1 MKDLSLFGYTLPRT
15 AMLAPMAGIADRAY
29 RQLCKRYG
37 AVLVVGEMA
46 SVKGLCYSDRKTAE
60 LLTCTQEEFP
70 MGVQL
75 FGDDPA
81 FFAKAAKIAAA
92 YHPAFIDINMGCP
105 VHKVV
110 STGAGSRLMTT
121 PQKAA
126 QIVRACVEA
135 VDLPITVK
143 MRKGYDAQDAN
154 APELARLCEAEGAVA
169 ITIHGRTKAQLY
181 QPGADWEIIRKV
193 KQAVSIP
200 VIGNGDVMS
209 AKDAQAMYRQTG
221 CDLVAV
227 ARGSYG
233 RPWIFSQITQY
244 LNTGALPPRK
254 KKWRLC
260 WNTSPLSVNTKGSG
274 RECGKGAKSPDFMSR
289 DWPRPAGS
297 GENAAACPP
306 WKTPK
311 LWPGRFS
318 PPKKRNP
325 EKRNCIEWNVLTKQ
339 SPGPCKRPIK

>member
-1 MKDLSLFGYTLPRT
+1 MNQLSLFGYTIPRT

-29 RQLCKRYG
+29 RQLCKEYG

-75 FGDDPA
+75 FGDDPS
-81 FFAKAAKIAAA
+81 FFAKAAKIAAQ

-121 PQKAA
+121 PKKAA

-135 VDLPITVK
+135 VDIPITVK
-143 MRKGYDAQDAN
+143 MRKGYNAEDAN
-154 APELARLCEAEGAVA
+154 APQLAKLCEEEGAAA

-181 QPGADWEIIRKV
+181 QPGADWEIIKQV
-193 KQAVSIP
+193 KEAVSIP

-209 AKDAQAMYRQTG
+209 AQDAAQMYRQTG

-233 RPWIFSQITQY
+233 RPWIFSEITQY
-244 LNTGALPPRK
+244 LETGTLPPEPSPEEKMEVMLRHLSLICTYKGERAGMREGRK
-254 KKWRLC
+254 IAGFYVKGLAQASRFRGLC
-260 WNTSPLSVNTKGSG
+260 GSLSTL
-274 RECGKGAKSPDFMSR
+274 EDAKTLAKEVLD
-289 DWPRPAGS
+289 AQK
-297 GENAAACPP
+297 EEP
-306 WKTPK
+306 WE
-311 LWPGRFS
+311 G
-318 PPKKRNP
+318 
-325 EKRNCIEWNVLTKQ
+325 
-339 SPGPCKRPIK
+339 

>member
-1 MKDLSLFGYTLPRT
+1 MNQLSPFGYTIPRT

-29 RQLCKRYG
+29 RQLCKEYG

-70 MGVQL
+70 TGVQL

-81 FFAKAAKIAAA
+81 FFAKAAKIAAQ

-121 PQKAA
+121 PEKAA

-135 VDLPITVK
+135 VDIPITVK
-143 MRKGYDAQDAN
+143 MRKGYNAEDAN
-154 APELARLCEAEGAVA
+154 APQLAKLCQEEGASA

-181 QPGADWEIIRKV
+181 QPGADWDIIKQV

-209 AKDAQAMYRQTG
+209 AQDAAQMYCQTG

-233 RPWIFSQITQY
+233 RPWIFSEITQY
-244 LNTGALPPRK
+244 LQTGTLPPEPSPEEKMEVMLRHLSLICTYKGERAGMREGRK
-254 KKWRLC
+254 IAGFYVKGLAQASRFRGLC
-260 WNTSPLSVNTKGSG
+260 GSLSTL
-274 RECGKGAKSPDFMSR
+274 EDAK
-289 DWPRPAGS
+289 ALAN
-297 GENAAACPP
+297 EVLQAQKEEP
-306 WKTPK
+306 W
-311 LWPGRFS
+311 
-318 PPKKRNP
+318 
-325 EKRNCIEWNVLTKQ
+325 EE
-339 SPGPCKRPIK
+339 

>member
-1 MKDLSLFGYTLPRT
+1 MNQLSLFGYTIPRT

-29 RQLCKRYG
+29 RQLCKEYG

-81 FFAKAAKIAAA
+81 FFAKAAKIAAQ

-121 PQKAA
+121 PEKAA

-135 VDLPITVK
+135 VDIPITVK
-143 MRKGYDAQDAN
+143 MRKGYNADDAN
-154 APELARLCEAEGAVA
+154 APQLAKLCQEEGASA

-181 QPGADWEIIRKV
+181 QPGADWDIIKQV

-209 AKDAQAMYRQTG
+209 AQDAAQMYCQTG

-233 RPWIFSQITQY
+233 RPWIFSEITQY
-244 LNTGALPPRK
+244 LQTGTLPPEPSPEEKMEVMLRHLSLICTYKGERAGMREGRK
-254 KKWRLC
+254 IAGFYVKGLAQASRFRGLC
-260 WNTSPLSVNTKGSG
+260 GSLSTLEDARALANEVLQAQK
-274 RECGKGAKSPDFMSR
+274 E
-289 DWPRPAGS
+289 
-297 GENAAACPP
+297 EP
-306 WKTPK
+306 W
-311 LWPGRFS
+311 
-318 PPKKRNP
+318 
-325 EKRNCIEWNVLTKQ
+325 EE
-339 SPGPCKRPIK
+339 

>member
-1 MKDLSLFGYTLPRT
+1 MNQLSLFGYTIPRT

-29 RQLCKRYG
+29 RQLCKEYG

-81 FFAKAAKIAAA
+81 FFAKAAKIAAQ

-121 PQKAA
+121 PEKAA

-135 VDLPITVK
+135 VDIPITVK
-143 MRKGYDAQDAN
+143 MRKGYNAEDAN
-154 APELARLCEAEGAVA
+154 APQLAKLCQEEGASA

-181 QPGADWEIIRKV
+181 QPGADWDIIKQV

-209 AKDAQAMYRQTG
+209 AQDAAQMYCQTG

-233 RPWIFSQITQY
+233 RPWIFSEITQY
-244 LNTGALPPRK
+244 LQTGTLPPEPSPEEKMEVMLRHLSLICTYKGERAGMREGRK
-254 KKWRLC
+254 IAGFYVKGLAQASRFRGLC
-260 WNTSPLSVNTKGSG
+260 GSLSTL
-274 RECGKGAKSPDFMSR
+274 EDAKTL
-289 DWPRPAGS
+289 AN
-297 GENAAACPP
+297 E
-306 WKTPK
+306 
-311 LWPGRFS
+311 
-318 PPKKRNP
+318 
-325 EKRNCIEWNVLTKQ
+325 VLQAQKEEHWEE
-339 SPGPCKRPIK
+339 

>member
-1 MKDLSLFGYTLPRT
+1 MNQLSLFGCTIPRT

-29 RQLCKRYG
+29 RQLCKEYG

-60 LLTCTQEEFP
+60 LLTCTPEEFP

-75 FGDDPA
+75 FGDDPS
-81 FFAKAAKIAAA
+81 FFAKAAKIAAQ

-121 PQKAA
+121 PEKAA

-135 VDLPITVK
+135 VDIPITVK
-143 MRKGYDAQDAN
+143 MRKGYNAEDAN
-154 APELARLCEAEGAVA
+154 APQLAKLCQEEGAAA

-181 QPGADWEIIRKV
+181 QPGADWDIIKQV

-209 AKDAQAMYRQTG
+209 AQDAAQMYCQTG

-233 RPWIFSQITQY
+233 RPWIFSEITQY
-244 LNTGALPPRK
+244 LQTGTLPPEPSPEEKMEVMLRHLSLICTYKGERAGMREGRK
-254 KKWRLC
+254 IAGFYVKGLAQASRFRGLC
-260 WNTSPLSVNTKGSG
+260 GSLSTL
-274 RECGKGAKSPDFMSR
+274 EDAK
-289 DWPRPAGS
+289 ALAN
-297 GENAAACPP
+297 EVLQAQKEEP
-306 WKTPK
+306 W
-311 LWPGRFS
+311 
-318 PPKKRNP
+318 
-325 EKRNCIEWNVLTKQ
+325 EE
-339 SPGPCKRPIK
+339 

>member
-1 MKDLSLFGYTLPRT
+1 MNQLSLFGCTIPRT

-29 RQLCKRYG
+29 RQLCKEYG

-60 LLTCTQEEFP
+60 LLTCTPEEFP

-75 FGDDPA
+75 FGDDPS
-81 FFAKAAKIAAA
+81 FFAKAAKIAAQ

-121 PQKAA
+121 PEKAA

-135 VDLPITVK
+135 VDIPITVK
-143 MRKGYDAQDAN
+143 MRKGYNAEDAN
-154 APELARLCEAEGAVA
+154 APQLAKLCQEEGAAA

-181 QPGADWEIIRKV
+181 QPGADWDIIKQV

-209 AKDAQAMYRQTG
+209 AQDAAQMYCQTG
-221 CDLVAV
+221 CDLVAG

-233 RPWIFSQITQY
+233 RPWIFSEITQY
-244 LNTGALPPRK
+244 LQTGTLPPEPSPEEKMEVMLRHLSLICTYKGERAGMREGRK
-254 KKWRLC
+254 IAGFYVKGLAQASRFRGLC
-260 WNTSPLSVNTKGSG
+260 GSLSTL
-274 RECGKGAKSPDFMSR
+274 EDAK
-289 DWPRPAGS
+289 ALAN
-297 GENAAACPP
+297 EVLQAQKEEP
-306 WKTPK
+306 W
-311 LWPGRFS
+311 
-318 PPKKRNP
+318 
-325 EKRNCIEWNVLTKQ
+325 EE
-339 SPGPCKRPIK
+339 

>member
-1 MKDLSLFGYTLPRT
+1 MNQLSLFGYTIPRT

-29 RQLCKRYG
+29 RQLCKEYG

-81 FFAKAAKIAAA
+81 FFAKAAKIAAQ

-121 PQKAA
+121 PEKAA

-135 VDLPITVK
+135 VDIPITVK
-143 MRKGYDAQDAN
+143 MRKGYNAEDAN
-154 APELARLCEAEGAVA
+154 APQLAKLCQEEGAAA

-181 QPGADWEIIRKV
+181 QPGADWDIIKQV

-209 AKDAQAMYRQTG
+209 AQDAAQMYCQTG

-233 RPWIFSQITQY
+233 RPWIFSEITQY
-244 LNTGALPPRK
+244 LQTGTLPPEPSPEEKMEVMLRHLSLICTYKGERAGMREGRK
-254 KKWRLC
+254 IAGFYVKGLAQASRFRGLCGRLS
-260 WNTSPLSVNTKGSG
+260 TL
-274 RECGKGAKSPDFMSR
+274 EDAK
-289 DWPRPAGS
+289 ALAN
-297 GENAAACPP
+297 EVLQAQKEEP
-306 WKTPK
+306 W
-311 LWPGRFS
+311 
-318 PPKKRNP
+318 
-325 EKRNCIEWNVLTKQ
+325 EE
-339 SPGPCKRPIK
+339 

>member
-1 MKDLSLFGYTLPRT
+1 MKDLSLFGITLPRT

-29 RQLCKRYG
+29 RQLCKEYG

-60 LLTCTQEEFP
+60 LLTCTWEEVP

-81 FFAKAAKIAAA
+81 FFAKAAKIAAQ

-126 QIVRACVEA
+126 RIVRACVEA
-135 VDLPITVK
+135 VDIPITVK

-154 APELARLCEAEGAVA
+154 APELAKLCEEEGAAA
-169 ITIHGRTKAQLY
+169 ITVHGRTKAQLY
-181 QPGADWEIIRKV
+181 QPGADWDIIRQV
-193 KQAVSIP
+193 KEAVSIP

-209 AKDAQAMYRQTG
+209 PQDAERMYRQTG

-233 RPWIFSQITQY
+233 RPWIFSEITQY
-244 LNTGALPPRK
+244 LETGTLPPEPSPEEKMEVMLRHLSLICTYKGERAGMREGRK
-254 KKWRLC
+254 IAGFYVKGLAQASRFRGLC
-260 WNTSPLSVNTKGSG
+260 GSLSTL
-274 RECGKGAKSPDFMSR
+274 EDAKTL
-289 DWPRPAGS
+289 AAQVL
-297 GENAAACPP
+297 NAQTEEP
-306 WKTPK
+306 W
-311 LWPGRFS
+311 
-318 PPKKRNP
+318 
-325 EKRNCIEWNVLTKQ
+325 ED
-339 SPGPCKRPIK
+339 

>member
-1 MKDLSLFGYTLPRT
+1 MNQLSLFGYTIPRT

-29 RQLCKRYG
+29 RQLCKEYG

-81 FFAKAAKIAAA
+81 FFAKAAKIAAQ

-121 PQKAA
+121 PEKAA

-135 VDLPITVK
+135 VDIPITVK
-143 MRKGYDAQDAN
+143 MRKGYNAEDAN
-154 APELARLCEAEGAVA
+154 APQLAKLCQEEGAAA

-181 QPGADWEIIRKV
+181 QPGADWDIIKQV

-209 AKDAQAMYRQTG
+209 AQDAAQMYRQTG

-233 RPWIFSQITQY
+233 RPWIFSEITQY
-244 LNTGALPPRK
+244 LQTGTLPPEP
-254 KKWRLC
+254 
-260 WNTSPLSVNTKGSG
+260 S
-274 RECGKGAKSPDFMSR
+274 
-289 DWPRPAGS
+289 
-297 GENAAACPP
+297 
-306 WKTPK
+306 
-311 LWPGRFS
+311 
-318 PPKKRNP
+318 P
-325 EKRNCIEWNVLTKQ
+325 EKKMEVMLRHLSLICTYKGERAGMREGRKIAGFYVKGLAQASRFRGLCGSLSTLEDAKTLANEVLQAQKEE
-339 SPGPCKRPIK
+339 PWEE

>member
-1 MKDLSLFGYTLPRT
+1 MKDLSLFGITLPRT

-29 RQLCKRYG
+29 RQLCNEYG

-60 LLTCTQEEFP
+60 LLTCTPEEYP

-75 FGDDPA
+75 LGDDPA
-81 FFAKAAKIAAA
+81 FFAKAAKIAAQ

-121 PQKAA
+121 PEKAA

-135 VDLPITVK
+135 VDIPITVK
-143 MRKGYDAQDAN
+143 MRKGYHAEDAN
-154 APELARLCEAEGAVA
+154 APELAKLCEAEGAAA

-181 QPGADWEIIRKV
+181 QPGADWEIIKQV

-200 VIGNGDVMS
+200 VIGNGDVMC
-209 AKDAQAMYRQTG
+209 AQDAAEMYRQTG

-233 RPWIFSQITQY
+233 RPWIFSEITQY
-244 LNTGALPPRK
+244 LNTGTLPPEPSPEEKMEVMLRHLSLICTYKGERAGMREGRK
-254 KKWRLC
+254 IAGFYVKGLAQASRFRGKC
-260 WNTSPLSVNTKGSG
+260 GSLSSY
-274 RECGKGAKSPDFMSR
+274 EDAKQL
-289 DWPRPAGS
+289 AK
-297 GENAAACPP
+297 EVLEAQTEEP
-306 WKTPK
+306 W
-311 LWPGRFS
+311 
-318 PPKKRNP
+318 
-325 EKRNCIEWNVLTKQ
+325 ED
-339 SPGPCKRPIK
+339 

>member
-1 MKDLSLFGYTLPRT
+1 MNQLSLFGYTIPRT

-29 RQLCKRYG
+29 RQLCKEYG

-81 FFAKAAKIAAA
+81 FFAKAAKIAAQ

-121 PQKAA
+121 PEKAA

-135 VDLPITVK
+135 VDIPITVK
-143 MRKGYDAQDAN
+143 MRKGYNAEDAN
-154 APELARLCEAEGAVA
+154 APQLAKLCQEEGAAA

-181 QPGADWEIIRKV
+181 QPGADWDIIKQV

-209 AKDAQAMYRQTG
+209 AQDAAQMYRQTG

-233 RPWIFSQITQY
+233 RPWIFSEITQY
-244 LNTGALPPRK
+244 LQTGTLPPEPSPEEKMEVMLRHLSLICTYKGERAGMREGRK
-254 KKWRLC
+254 IASFYVKGLAQASRFRGLC
-260 WNTSPLSVNTKGSG
+260 GSLSTL
-274 RECGKGAKSPDFMSR
+274 EDAKTL
-289 DWPRPAGS
+289 AN
-297 GENAAACPP
+297 EVLQAQKEEP
-306 WKTPK
+306 W
-311 LWPGRFS
+311 
-318 PPKKRNP
+318 
-325 EKRNCIEWNVLTKQ
+325 EE
-339 SPGPCKRPIK
+339 

>member
-1 MKDLSLFGYTLPRT
+1 MKDLSLFGITLPRT

-29 RQLCKRYG
+29 RQLCKEYG

-60 LLTCTQEEFP
+60 LLTCTDQEYP

-81 FFAKAAKIAAA
+81 FFAKAAKIAAQ

-121 PQKAA
+121 PEKAA

-135 VDLPITVK
+135 VDIPITVK
-143 MRKGYDAQDAN
+143 MRKGYNAEDAN
-154 APELARLCEAEGAVA
+154 APELAKLCEAEGAAA

-181 QPGADWEIIRKV
+181 QPGADWEIIKQV

-200 VIGNGDVMS
+200 VIGNGDVMC
-209 AKDAQAMYRQTG
+209 AQDAAEMYRQTG

-233 RPWIFSQITQY
+233 RPWIFSEITQY
-244 LNTGALPPRK
+244 LNTGALPPEPSPEEKMEVMLRHLSLICTYKGERAGMREGRK
-254 KKWRLC
+254 IAGFYVKGLAQASRFRGKC
-260 WNTSPLSVNTKGSG
+260 GSLSSY
-274 RECGKGAKSPDFMSR
+274 EDAKQL
-289 DWPRPAGS
+289 AK
-297 GENAAACPP
+297 EVLEAQTEEP
-306 WKTPK
+306 W
-311 LWPGRFS
+311 
-318 PPKKRNP
+318 
-325 EKRNCIEWNVLTKQ
+325 ED
-339 SPGPCKRPIK
+339 

>member
-1 MKDLSLFGYTLPRT
+1 MNQLSLFGYTIPRT

-29 RQLCKRYG
+29 RQLCKEYG

-81 FFAKAAKIAAA
+81 FFAKAAKIAAQ

-121 PQKAA
+121 PEKAA

-135 VDLPITVK
+135 VDIPITVK
-143 MRKGYDAQDAN
+143 MRKGYNAEDAN
-154 APELARLCEAEGAVA
+154 APQLAKLCQEEGASA

-181 QPGADWEIIRKV
+181 QPGADWDIIKQV

-209 AKDAQAMYRQTG
+209 AQDAAQMYCQTG

-233 RPWIFSQITQY
+233 RPWIFSEITQY
-244 LNTGALPPRK
+244 LQTGTLPPEPSPEEKMEVMLRHLSLICTYKGERAGMREGRK
-254 KKWRLC
+254 IAGFYVKGLAQASRFRGLC
-260 WNTSPLSVNTKGSG
+260 GSLSTL
-274 RECGKGAKSPDFMSR
+274 EDAKTL
-289 DWPRPAGS
+289 AN
-297 GENAAACPP
+297 EVLQAQKEEP
-306 WKTPK
+306 W
-311 LWPGRFS
+311 
-318 PPKKRNP
+318 
-325 EKRNCIEWNVLTKQ
+325 EE
-339 SPGPCKRPIK
+339 

>member
-1 MKDLSLFGYTLPRT
+1 MNQLSLFGCTIPRT

-29 RQLCKRYG
+29 RQLCKEYG

-60 LLTCTQEEFP
+60 LLTCTPEEFP

-81 FFAKAAKIAAA
+81 FFAKAAKIAAQ

-121 PQKAA
+121 PEKAA

-135 VDLPITVK
+135 VDIPITVK
-143 MRKGYDAQDAN
+143 MRKGYNAEDAN
-154 APELARLCEAEGAVA
+154 APQLAKFCQEEGAAA

-181 QPGADWEIIRKV
+181 QPGADWDIIKQV

-209 AKDAQAMYRQTG
+209 AQDAAQMYCQTG

-233 RPWIFSQITQY
+233 RPWIFSEITQY
-244 LNTGALPPRK
+244 LQTGTLPPEPSPEEKMEVMLRHLSLICTYKGERAGMREGRK
-254 KKWRLC
+254 IAGFYVKGLAQASRFRGLC
-260 WNTSPLSVNTKGSG
+260 GSLSTL
-274 RECGKGAKSPDFMSR
+274 EDAK
-289 DWPRPAGS
+289 ALAN
-297 GENAAACPP
+297 EVLQAQKEEP
-306 WKTPK
+306 W
-311 LWPGRFS
+311 
-318 PPKKRNP
+318 
-325 EKRNCIEWNVLTKQ
+325 EE
-339 SPGPCKRPIK
+339 

>member
-1 MKDLSLFGYTLPRT
+1 MNQLSLFGCTIPRT

-29 RQLCKRYG
+29 RQLCKEYG

-60 LLTCTQEEFP
+60 LLTCTPEEFP

-81 FFAKAAKIAAA
+81 FFAKAAKIAAQ

-121 PQKAA
+121 PEKAA

-135 VDLPITVK
+135 VDIPITVK
-143 MRKGYDAQDAN
+143 MRKGYNAEDAN
-154 APELARLCEAEGAVA
+154 APQLAKLCQEEGAAA

-181 QPGADWEIIRKV
+181 QPGADWDIIKQV

-209 AKDAQAMYRQTG
+209 AQDAAQMYCQTG

-233 RPWIFSQITQY
+233 RPWIFSEITQY
-244 LNTGALPPRK
+244 LQTGTLPPEPSPEEKMEVMLRHLSLICTYKGEQAGMREGRK
-254 KKWRLC
+254 IAGFYVKGLAQASRFRGLC
-260 WNTSPLSVNTKGSG
+260 GSLSTL
-274 RECGKGAKSPDFMSR
+274 EDAK
-289 DWPRPAGS
+289 ALAN
-297 GENAAACPP
+297 EVLQAQKEEP
-306 WKTPK
+306 W
-311 LWPGRFS
+311 
-318 PPKKRNP
+318 
-325 EKRNCIEWNVLTKQ
+325 EE
-339 SPGPCKRPIK
+339 

>member
-29 RQLCKRYG
+29 RQLCKEYG

-60 LLTCTQEEFP
+60 LLTCTDQEYP

-81 FFAKAAKIAAA
+81 FFAKAAKIAAQ

-121 PQKAA
+121 PEKAA

-135 VDLPITVK
+135 VDIPITVK
-143 MRKGYDAQDAN
+143 MRKGYHAEDAN
-154 APELARLCEAEGAVA
+154 APELAKLCEAEGAAA

-181 QPGADWEIIRKV
+181 QPGADWEIIKQV

-200 VIGNGDVMS
+200 VIGNGDVMC
-209 AKDAQAMYRQTG
+209 AQDAEKMYRQTG

-233 RPWIFSQITQY
+233 RPWIFSEITQY
-244 LNTGALPPRK
+244 LNTGTLPPEPSPEEKMEVMLRHLSLICTYKGERAGMREGRK
-254 KKWRLC
+254 IAGFYVKGLAQASRFRGKC
-260 WNTSPLSVNTKGSG
+260 GSLSSY
-274 RECGKGAKSPDFMSR
+274 EDAKQL
-289 DWPRPAGS
+289 AK
-297 GENAAACPP
+297 EVLEAQTEEP
-306 WKTPK
+306 W
-311 LWPGRFS
+311 
-318 PPKKRNP
+318 
-325 EKRNCIEWNVLTKQ
+325 ED
-339 SPGPCKRPIK
+339 

>member
-1 MKDLSLFGYTLPRT
+1 MNQLSLFGYTIPRT

-29 RQLCKRYG
+29 RQLCKEYG

-60 LLTCTQEEFP
+60 LLTCTPEEFP

-81 FFAKAAKIAAA
+81 FFAKAAKIAAQ

-121 PQKAA
+121 PEKAA

-135 VDLPITVK
+135 VDIPITVK
-143 MRKGYDAQDAN
+143 MRKGYNAEDAN
-154 APELARLCEAEGAVA
+154 APQLAKLCQEEGASA

-181 QPGADWEIIRKV
+181 QPGADWDIIKQV

-209 AKDAQAMYRQTG
+209 AQDAAQMYRQTG

-233 RPWIFSQITQY
+233 RPWIFSEITQY
-244 LNTGALPPRK
+244 LQTGTLPPEPSPEEKMEVMLRHLSLICTYKGERAGMREGRK
-254 KKWRLC
+254 IAGFYVKGLAQASRFRGLC
-260 WNTSPLSVNTKGSG
+260 GSLSTL
-274 RECGKGAKSPDFMSR
+274 EDAKTL
-289 DWPRPAGS
+289 AN
-297 GENAAACPP
+297 EVLQAQKEEP
-306 WKTPK
+306 W
-311 LWPGRFS
+311 
-318 PPKKRNP
+318 
-325 EKRNCIEWNVLTKQ
+325 EE
-339 SPGPCKRPIK
+339 

>member
-1 MKDLSLFGYTLPRT
+1 MKDLSLFGITLPRT

-29 RQLCKRYG
+29 RQLCKEYG

-60 LLTCTQEEFP
+60 LLTCTQEEYP

-81 FFAKAAKIAAA
+81 FFAKAAKIAAQ

-135 VDLPITVK
+135 VDIPITVK
-143 MRKGYDAQDAN
+143 MRKGYSAEDAN
-154 APELARLCEAEGAVA
+154 APELARLCQAEGAAAV
-169 ITIHGRTKAQLY
+169 TIHGRTKAQLY
-181 QPGADWEIIRKV
+181 QPEADWDIIKQV
-193 KQAVSIP
+193 KEAVDIP
-200 VIGNGDVMS
+200 VIGNGDVMCPQ
-209 AKDAQAMYRQTG
+209 DAERMYRQTG

-233 RPWIFSQITQY
+233 RPWIFSEITQY
-244 LNTGALPPRK
+244 LNTGTLPPEPSPEEKMEVMLRHLSLICAYKGERTGMREGRK
-254 KKWRLC
+254 IAGFYVKGLAQASRFRGKC
-260 WNTSPLSVNTKGSG
+260 GSLSTVDD
-274 RECGKGAKSPDFMSR
+274 AK
-289 DWPRPAGS
+289 ALAK
-297 GENAAACPP
+297 E
-306 WKTPK
+306 
-311 LWPGRFS
+311 
-318 PPKKRNP
+318 
-325 EKRNCIEWNVLTKQ
+325 VLQAQKEEL
-339 SPGPCKRPIK
+339 

>member
-1 MKDLSLFGYTLPRT
+1 MNQLSLFGCTIPRT

-29 RQLCKRYG
+29 RQLCKEYG

-60 LLTCTQEEFP
+60 LLTCTPEEFP

-81 FFAKAAKIAAA
+81 FFAKAAKIAAQ

-121 PQKAA
+121 PEKAA

-135 VDLPITVK
+135 VDIPITVK
-143 MRKGYDAQDAN
+143 MRKGYNAEDAN
-154 APELARLCEAEGAVA
+154 APQLAKLCQEEGAAA

-181 QPGADWEIIRKV
+181 QPGADWDIIKQV

-209 AKDAQAMYRQTG
+209 AQDAAQMYCQTG

-233 RPWIFSQITQY
+233 RPWIFSEITQY
-244 LNTGALPPRK
+244 LQTGTLPPEPSPEEKMEVMLRHLSLICTYKGEQAGMREGRK
-254 KKWRLC
+254 IAGFYVKGLAQASRFRGLC
-260 WNTSPLSVNTKGSG
+260 GSLSTL
-274 RECGKGAKSPDFMSR
+274 EDAKTL
-289 DWPRPAGS
+289 AN
-297 GENAAACPP
+297 EVLQAQKEEP
-306 WKTPK
+306 W
-311 LWPGRFS
+311 
-318 PPKKRNP
+318 
-325 EKRNCIEWNVLTKQ
+325 EE
-339 SPGPCKRPIK
+339 

>member
-1 MKDLSLFGYTLPRT
+1 MKDLSLFGITLPRT

-29 RQLCKRYG
+29 RQLCKEYG

-60 LLTCTQEEFP
+60 LLTCTDQEYP

-81 FFAKAAKIAAA
+81 FFAKAAKIAAQ

-121 PQKAA
+121 PEKAA

-135 VDLPITVK
+135 VDIPITVK
-143 MRKGYDAQDAN
+143 MRKGYHAEDAN
-154 APELARLCEAEGAVA
+154 APELAKLCEAEGAAA

-181 QPGADWEIIRKV
+181 QPGADWEIIKQV

-200 VIGNGDVMS
+200 VIGNGDVMC
-209 AKDAQAMYRQTG
+209 AQDAAEMYRQTG

-233 RPWIFSQITQY
+233 RPWIFSEITQY
-244 LNTGALPPRK
+244 LNTGALPLEPSPEEKMEVMLRHLSLICTYKGERAGMREGRK
-254 KKWRLC
+254 IAGFYVKGLAQASRFRGKC
-260 WNTSPLSVNTKGSG
+260 GSLSSY
-274 RECGKGAKSPDFMSR
+274 EDAKQL
-289 DWPRPAGS
+289 AK
-297 GENAAACPP
+297 EVLEAQTEEP
-306 WKTPK
+306 W
-311 LWPGRFS
+311 
-318 PPKKRNP
+318 
-325 EKRNCIEWNVLTKQ
+325 ED
-339 SPGPCKRPIK
+339 

>member
-1 MKDLSLFGYTLPRT
+1 MNQLSLFGTTLPRT

-29 RQLCKRYG
+29 RQLCKEYG

-75 FGDDPA
+75 FGDDPS
-81 FFAKAAKIAAA
+81 FFAKAAKIAAQ

-121 PQKAA
+121 PKKAA

-135 VDLPITVK
+135 VDIPITVK
-143 MRKGYDAQDAN
+143 MRKGYNAEDAN
-154 APELARLCEAEGAVA
+154 APQLAKLCEEEGAAA

-181 QPGADWEIIRKV
+181 QPGADWEIIKQV
-193 KQAVSIP
+193 KEAVSIP

-209 AKDAQAMYRQTG
+209 AQDAAQMYRQTG

-233 RPWIFSQITQY
+233 RPWIFSEITQY
-244 LNTGALPPRK
+244 LETGTLPPEPSPEEKMEVMLRHLSLICTYKGERAGMREGRK
-254 KKWRLC
+254 IAGFYVKGLAQASRFRGLC
-260 WNTSPLSVNTKGSG
+260 GSLSTL
-274 RECGKGAKSPDFMSR
+274 EDAKTLAKEVLD
-289 DWPRPAGS
+289 AQK
-297 GENAAACPP
+297 EEP
-306 WKTPK
+306 WE
-311 LWPGRFS
+311 G
-318 PPKKRNP
+318 
-325 EKRNCIEWNVLTKQ
+325 
-339 SPGPCKRPIK
+339 

>member
-1 MKDLSLFGYTLPRT
+1 MNQLSLFGCTIPRT

-29 RQLCKRYG
+29 RQLCKEYG

-81 FFAKAAKIAAA
+81 FFAKAAKIAAQ

-121 PQKAA
+121 PEKAA

-135 VDLPITVK
+135 VDIPITVK
-143 MRKGYDAQDAN
+143 MRKGYNAEDAN
-154 APELARLCEAEGAVA
+154 APQLAKLCQEEGASA

-181 QPGADWEIIRKV
+181 QPGADWDIIKQV

-209 AKDAQAMYRQTG
+209 AQDAAQMYRQTG

-233 RPWIFSQITQY
+233 RPWIFSEITQY
-244 LNTGALPPRK
+244 LQTGTLPPEPSPEEKMEVMLRHLSLICTYKGEQAGMREGRK
-254 KKWRLC
+254 IAGFYVKGLAQASRFRGLC
-260 WNTSPLSVNTKGSG
+260 GSLSTL
-274 RECGKGAKSPDFMSR
+274 EDAKTL
-289 DWPRPAGS
+289 AN
-297 GENAAACPP
+297 EVLQAQKEEP
-306 WKTPK
+306 W
-311 LWPGRFS
+311 
-318 PPKKRNP
+318 
-325 EKRNCIEWNVLTKQ
+325 EE
-339 SPGPCKRPIK
+339 

>member
-1 MKDLSLFGYTLPRT
+1 MKDLSLFGITLPRT

-29 RQLCKRYG
+29 RQLCKEYG

-60 LLTCTQEEFP
+60 LLTCTDQEYP

-81 FFAKAAKIAAA
+81 IFAKAAKIAAQ

-121 PQKAA
+121 PEKAA

-135 VDLPITVK
+135 VDIPITVK
-143 MRKGYDAQDAN
+143 MRKGYHAEDAN
-154 APELARLCEAEGAVA
+154 APELAKLCEAEGAAA

-181 QPGADWEIIRKV
+181 QPGADWEIIKQV

-200 VIGNGDVMS
+200 VIGNGDVMC
-209 AKDAQAMYRQTG
+209 AQDAEKMYRQTG

-233 RPWIFSQITQY
+233 RPWIFSEITQY
-244 LNTGALPPRK
+244 LNTGALPPEPSPEEKMEVMLRHLSLICTYKGERAGMREGRK
-254 KKWRLC
+254 IAGFYVKGLAQASRFRGKC
-260 WNTSPLSVNTKGSG
+260 GSLSSY
-274 RECGKGAKSPDFMSR
+274 EDAKQL
-289 DWPRPAGS
+289 AK
-297 GENAAACPP
+297 EVLEAQTEEP
-306 WKTPK
+306 W
-311 LWPGRFS
+311 
-318 PPKKRNP
+318 
-325 EKRNCIEWNVLTKQ
+325 ED
-339 SPGPCKRPIK
+339 